1 MEKFKFSR
9 EYEFR
14 ASPKVLYPYFSTP
27 AGLQQWFAT
36 VVKYTT
42 DSNFDFIWDNESH
55 PARLSVQ
62 RLNKLV
68 KFDFFKDDQKGNY
81 VEFKLEQSELTN
93 ATFLKITDNSEIN
106 DESELED
113 IWDDMIYKLKEIVG
127 G

>member
-14 ASPKVLYPYFSTP
+14 ASPKVLYPYFTTP
-27 AGLQQWFAT
+27 AGLQQWFASK
-36 VVKYTT
+36 VKYTS

-55 PARLSVQ
+55 PAKMAVQ
-62 RLNKLV
+62 RMNKLV
-68 KFDFFKDDQKGNY
+68 KFDFLKDDQKGNY
-81 VEFKLEQSELTN
+81 VEFRLEQSELTN

-106 DESELED
+106 DEAELED

>member
-27 AGLQQWFAT
+27 AGLQQWFAAK
-36 VVKYTT
+36 VKYTN
-42 DSNFDFIWDNESH
+42 DQNFDFLWDNENH
-55 PARLSVQ
+55 PARLSSQ
-62 RLNKLV
+62 RLNKQI
-68 KFDFFKDDQKGNY
+68 KFDFLKDDQKGNY

-93 ATFLKITDNSEIN
+93 ATFLKVTDNSDN
-106 DESELED
+106 HDETEQED
-113 IWDDMIYKLKEIVG
+113 IWDTMIDKLKEIVG